1 MDDEEEDMSS
11 QPITSPH
18 WGALPNGN
26 FKTDATDEAS
36 AQHLPYAPAPSLP
49 RCGDAPLGLEHNAQ
63 HCGGSQPLAL
73 SHGNRSSPVVSSPA
87 PHSEPM
93 DDRGER
99 PARLDEGGD
108 PRERQEQDEEGGG
121 EGNHGSLALPAEC
134 AAVSVEVEIGRKL
147 RQIGDKFN
155 QDHTE
160 LRRLREALP
169 VWMRLAAALLGLLF
183 PREAMVPPRA
193 EPR

>member
-1 MDDEEEDMSS
+1 
-11 QPITSPH
+11 
-18 WGALPNGN
+18 
-26 FKTDATDEAS
+26 
-36 AQHLPYAPAPSLP
+36 
-49 RCGDAPLGLEHNAQ
+49 
-63 HCGGSQPLAL
+63 
-73 SHGNRSSPVVSSPA
+73 
-87 PHSEPM
+87 M

-121 EGNHGSLALPAEC
+121 EGNRGSLAR

-160 LRRLREALP
+160 LVSLP
-169 VWMRLAAALLGLLF
+169 DPWVT
-183 PREAMVPPRA
+183 PRGFYCERVV
-193 EPR
+193 EVY

>member
-26 FKTDATDEAS
+26 FKTDGTDEAS
-36 AQHLPYAPAPSLP
+36 AQHPPYAPAPSLP
-49 RCGDAPLGLEHNAQ
+49 RRVDAPLGLEHNAQ
-63 HCGGSQPLAL
+63 PCGGSQPLAL
-73 SHGNRSSPVVSSPA
+73 SHGNRSGPVASSPA
-87 PHSEPM
+87 PHPM

-121 EGNHGSLALPAEC
+121 EGNRGSLAR